1 MRREGQ
7 TFTVQTFK
15 QKVKHLQSK
24 HSNKR
29 SIIQTDR
36 CVVTDLSIS
45 VRRSLNNKMLIYSF
59 KTRNQAGKSEVRKH
73 GEVIYES

>member
-1 MRREGQ
+1 VQREGQ

-29 SIIQTDR
+29 SIIQTELF
-36 CVVTDLSIS
+36 VVTDLSI
-45 VRRSLNNKMLIYSF
+45 
-59 KTRNQAGKSEVRKH
+59 
-73 GEVIYES
+73 